1 MKWFEKCILELTHH
15 NMFDS
20 TEHRNRFQDLV
31 SCYST
36 APFFTKGLCKCMYLA
51 SWDEEHFEVMLS
63 TLNEMVISGDKNVRQ
78 MAQNGQVLAVQSQGY
93 DQEIYKLSASFLT
106 NSEYTLPDF
115 TTFDPDGAHLIRKAI
130 LAGKYIDDLQE
141 DI

>member
-1 MKWFEKCILELTHH
+1 MIINIKQGIRFSGDLCMKWFEKCILELTHH

-51 SWDEEHFEVMLS
+51 SWDEEHFEIMLS
-63 TLNEMVISGDKNVRQ
+63 TLNEMVISDDKNVRH

-106 NSEYTLPDF
+106 NSEYERKGGTMLPDL
-115 TTFDPDGAHLIRKAI
+115 P
-130 LAGKYIDDLQE
+130 Q
-141 DI
+141 